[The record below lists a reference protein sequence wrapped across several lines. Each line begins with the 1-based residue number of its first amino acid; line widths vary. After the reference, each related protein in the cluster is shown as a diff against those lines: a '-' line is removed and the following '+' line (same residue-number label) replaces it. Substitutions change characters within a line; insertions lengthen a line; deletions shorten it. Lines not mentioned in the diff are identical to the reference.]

1 MWRFS
6 KIVFFIV
13 GFVWIPVVLGKI
25 SAWLFHDEELKYAGF
40 WAVVFLLNYLLF
52 PFARKSRMFSK
63 IHAKYVLFAVLYLP
77 FAVVLFLL
85 KLL

>member
-1 MWRFS
+1 MWRLN
-6 KIVFFIV
+6 KIVLFIV

-77 FAVVLFLL
+77 FAVALFLL

>member
-1 MWRFS
+1 MWRLN
-6 KIVFFIV
+6 KIVLFIV

-77 FAVVLFLL
+77 FAVVLCLL